1 MILKKIQATLMKKSK
16 LKELLTNFWVQWK
29 AIPVLRFFHPILLAV
44 IAFVWL
50 SLAIGIRITKSTYSM
65 VKEGEFGPLPSYEE
79 LENPEVIRASEIYSR
94 NNVSLGKYYSE
105 NRSDVTFHDL
115 PQHLVHALL
124 ATEDARF
131 IEHPGIDFKATS
143 RAIVFL
149 GKRGGGSTIT
159 QQLAKNLYKT
169 RKNTAAPTD
178 WEEWTENKPL
188 VDKGFD
194 KLKEYVISSQL
205 EQRYSKEEILTLYLN
220 TVEFSSNSFGI
231 KAAAQTYFGVEPKD
245 LRLEQA
251 ATLIGMLKAPTQY
264 NPQINPEAS
273 MERRNTVIDQMLKY
287 DYLSEAE
294 HQYYRNQP
302 LGLNVKGSGITSG
315 EALYFREQVR
325 LELAK
330 ILDSDDLTK
339 SDGSKYNLY
348 TDGLRIYTSIDLRMQ
363 ELAEQAV
370 AKHMRE
376 LQVQFDKNWS
386 GRDLW
391 KDKESRLQ
399 ALYKSSQIY
408 AQFAADGGDEET
420 ILNELMEEEMNY
432 QVFTHD
438 RGFIDSVMTGKEF
451 VRYNESL
458 LQVGFMVMDPQSG
471 DVLAW
476 IGGLDFNQSPL
487 DHLNVRRQVGST
499 FKPLLYAKALIDRR
513 RELDPCAQIPMSSRV
528 FEGRDW
534 QAKWRWTKGNDGTLS
549 MKSCLA
555 SSNNS
560 CSVNLMYGLG
570 GPLPLIRFAGEL
582 GISEKQIPESAT
594 ICLGSADITVY
605 KMMASFS
612 AFANSGIHTAPR
624 FITRIENSDGQV
636 IYQNDQNYHIAIDSA
651 TNRRVVTLMNEVTR
665 SGTARSLNSSAYNI
679 PSKVMLAGKTGTT
692 QNNTDGWFIGYTPD
706 LIAGVWVGGNE
717 RHVRFRSNYYG
728 QGARMALP
736 VWGYFMESV
745 YNDENFRYS
754 DAEARKEK
762 FTTPLRYNECPNTI
776 AQNTS
781 VFSSEIGEEGFFG
794 EDDGFFN
801 PVFNTSP
808 EEDNNGSGQSP
819 PNTQNNENSIFTNE
833 EDDFFDGDMP

>member
-1 MILKKIQATLMKKSK
+1 MKKNKSK
-16 LKELLTNFWVQWK
+16 GGFKRFWTRWK
-29 AIPVLRFFHPILLAV
+29 SIPILRYLHPILLAIIGV
-44 IAFVWL
+44 IWL
-50 SLAIGIRITKSTYSM
+50 TLVIGIRITETTYTM

-94 NNVSLGKYYSE
+94 NNISLGKYYSE
-105 NRSDVTFHDL
+105 NRSDVTFQEL

-131 IEHPGIDFKATS
+131 VEHPGIDFKATS

-169 RKNTAAPTD
+169 RKNTAAPTE
-178 WEEWTENKPL
+178 WEEWMKDKPL
-188 VDKGFD
+188 ADKGFD
-194 KLKEYVISSQL
+194 KLKEYVIASQL

-231 KAAAQTYFGVEPKD
+231 KAAAMTYFGVLPKD

-251 ATLIGMLKAPTQY
+251 ATLVGMLKAPTQY

-273 MERRNTVIDQMLKY
+273 KERRNTVIDQMLKY
-287 DYLSEAE
+287 GYINESE
-294 HQYYRNQP
+294 HRFYRNQP
-302 LGLNVKGSGITSG
+302 IGLNVKGSGITSG

-330 ILDSDDLTK
+330 ILNSDELIKT
-339 SDGSKYNLY
+339 DGSKYNLY
-348 TDGLRIYTSIDLRMQ
+348 TDGLRIYTSIDMRMQ
-363 ELAEQAV
+363 ALAEQAV

-391 KDKESRLQ
+391 EGKENRLQ
-399 ALYKSSQIY
+399 TLYKSSQIY

-420 ILNELMEEEMNY
+420 ILNELMEAKMNY

-458 LQVGFMVMDPQSG
+458 LQVGFMVMDPQGG

-499 FKPLLYAKALIDRR
+499 FKPILYAKALIDRR
-513 RELDPCAQIPMSSRV
+513 RELDPCAQVSLSSRV

-534 QAKWRWTKGNDGTLS
+534 PYKWNWTKGKEGSLT

-570 GPLPLIRFAGEL
+570 GPLPLIRFASEL

-612 AFANSGIHTAPR
+612 AFANNGVHTAPR

-636 IYQNDQNYHIAIDSA
+636 IYQNDQNYHIALDSI
-651 TNRRVVTLMNEVTR
+651 TNRRVVTLMNEVTKT
-665 SGTARSLNSSAYNI
+665 GTGRSLNSSTYNI
-679 PSKVMLAGKTGTT
+679 PDNIMLAGKTGTT
-692 QNNTDGWFIGYTPD
+692 QNNTDGWYIGYTPD
-706 LIAGVWVGGNE
+706 LLAGVWVGGNE

-736 VWGYFMESV
+736 IWGYFMEGV
-745 YNDENFRYS
+745 YNDEDFRYS
-754 DAEARKEK
+754 NAEERKDK
-762 FTTPLRYNECPNTI
+762 FTIPVGYNECPNTVT
-776 AQNTS
+776 QDTS
-781 VFSSEIGEEGFFG
+781 VFSSEMNQENNFDLDNEY
-794 EDDGFFN
+794 FN
-801 PVFNTSP
+801 PSL
-808 EEDNNGSGQSP
+808 NNGERANGGNSQN
-819 PNTQNNENSIFTNE
+819 PNNVQPNESSIFEND
-833 EDDFFDGDMP
+833 EDDFFDDDMP